1 MSATLAMK
9 NIKIRAFGSTTTVP
23 KNAIAKMM
31 YYLHC
36 VSVVIDYHDLKLTNY
51 KNYDEI
57 KAAKLLE
64 IYVMAKLLNPSLF
77 IEKGIFIVDKK
88 LIIDADNQFYEI
100 TNETI
105 GLHASKEIV
114 IEGKTVKV
122 LKLMACNDDWLSRH
136 YFKPINEI
144 EDLVNHI
151 KIDESRNYHSQ
162 IIDTQTSIRDE
173 DLVITKEFKCCP
185 VTISCPFCRRI
196 ITTKTKSKFCCC
208 ALCCFLTC
216 TLLYFPVQLC
226 YKRNIFCCNIAHKCP
241 NCGRIIGYY
250 NACED

>member
-36 VSVVIDYHDLKLTNY
+36 VSVVIDYQDLNLTNY

-64 IYVMAKLLNPSLF
+64 IYVMAKLLNPALF

-122 LKLMACNDDWLSRH
+122 VKLMACNDDWLSRH

-162 IIDTQTSIRDE
+162 IIDTQTSIRD
-173 DLVITKEFKCCP
+173 D
-185 VTISCPFCRRI
+185 PFCRRI
-196 ITTKTKSKFCCC
+196 ITTKTESKFCCC

-226 YKRNIFCCNIAHKCP
+226 YKRNIFCCNVAHKCP
-241 NCGRIIGYY
+241 KCGRIIGYY

>member
-64 IYVMAKLLNPSLF
+64 IYVMAKLLNPALF

-122 LKLMACNDDWLSRH
+122 VKLMACNDDWLSRH

-151 KIDESRNYHSQ
+151 KIDE
-162 IIDTQTSIRDE
+162 
-173 DLVITKEFKCCP
+173 KCCP

-196 ITTKTKSKFCCC
+196 ITTKTESKFCCC

-226 YKRNIFCCNIAHKCP
+226 YKRNIFCCNVAHKCP